1 MTTNVQIVPMTILWN
16 NKRLHLIVKYF
27 FGSRQDQQLKTKQ
40 KIRTHAYTIQH

>member
-16 NKRLHLIVKYF
+16 NKGLHLIVKYC
-27 FGSRQDQQLKTKQ
+27 FGPRQDQQPKTKQ